1 MTLTSFSYSLLGV
14 APSMTPGLIAS
25 RKENSPGRQGRGQE
39 RFLDE
44 TGLGLLDR
52 GLSSRGVSEERRP
65 FQRLRDDA
73 GNEIEAA
80 ELVGAEHL
88 WLRPSEFR
96 CSQHHSARRPQ
107 RQGSSGGHG

>member
-1 MTLTSFSYSLLGV
+1 MAGDIADDQTGATIEWEGVVPVAPHGGV
-14 APSMTPGLIAS
+14 AGGEVDGRDLQVF
-25 RKENSPGRQGRGQE
+25 RVRQGRGQE

-80 ELVGAEHL
+80 ELVGAEYL

-96 CSQHHSARRPQ
+96 CSQHHS
-107 RQGSSGGHG
+107 